1 MSTGAELRE
10 REPVVPAR
18 ELRPAHG
25 LRDRLTRIAQE
36 ARASESVRVLAVFGA
51 CVLVWV
57 MRRPEQLTRP
67 YVWVE
72 ESFIIRNF
80 LDDGWAGAF
89 EPLQGYFILPASALV
104 ALAAELSFVQLPEL
118 AYAFSFAVFV
128 GTVLL
133 LLLPESRWGDLNAR
147 CLMALTMV
155 LVPTNP
161 EVFGIALYSFWWTT
175 LWPVIVLGWKRDLWA
190 LRVPVLAVAALSSP
204 AAGALFVV
212 FLLAYALRRRL
223 RELVSA
229 AILLAG
235 FVYELSV
242 ALDSTR
248 AELLSRDAD
257 PLRVLEQTFRTAGL
271 YEARWLSPASPDR
284 YFLLLGGIVF
294 VVFLVFA
301 AVRLASA
308 RRHEAL
314 LLVAAAGIYTVLSA
328 VPAPLITDPGTS
340 GPRYFFLPFVVFGW
354 VLLMLWR
361 HADLAR
367 LRTAAALLLAA
378 SLLGLA
384 TTFSRGAELTAAN
397 LSWEEEVQKCARSVR
412 DSFEIPIYF
421 DGSTKLFWTLTIS
434 PTECRR
440 LADAYPPYG

>member
-1 MSTGAELRE
+1 MRTGANLRE
-10 REPVVPAR
+10 GKRAAPKSVQPPPSFRE
-18 ELRPAHG
+18 
-25 LRDRLTRIAQE
+25 RLTRLFDE
-36 ARASESVRVLAVFGA
+36 ARESESLRILGAFGA
-51 CVLVWV
+51 CMLVWV

-72 ESFIIRNF
+72 EALIIRNF

-89 EPLQGYFILPASALV
+89 EPVQGYLILPANVLV

-118 AYAFSFAVFV
+118 MYTFSFAVFV
-128 GTVLL
+128 ATILL
-133 LLLPESRWGDLNAR
+133 LVLPESRWGDLNAR

-161 EVFGIALYSFWWTT
+161 EVFGVALYSFWWST

-190 LRVPVLAVAALSSP
+190 LRIPVLAVAALSSP
-204 AAGALFVV
+204 AAGALFIV
-212 FLLAYALRRRL
+212 FVLAYVLRRRL

-229 AILLAG
+229 GILLAG
-235 FVYELSV
+235 FVYEASL

-257 PLRVLEQTFRTAGL
+257 PLKVLEQTFRTGGIF
-271 YEARWLSPASPDR
+271 ETGWLSPGSPDR
-284 YFLLLGGIVF
+284 WFLLLAGIVF
-294 VVFLVFA
+294 ITFLVLA
-301 AVRLASA
+301 SVRLALA

-314 LLVAAAGIYTVLSA
+314 LLLTTAGVYTVLSA
-328 VPAPLITDPGTS
+328 VPAPLISDPVTA
-340 GPRYFFLPFVVFGW
+340 GPRYFFLPFVVYGW
-354 VLLMLWR
+354 GLLVLWR

-384 TTFSRGAELTAAN
+384 TTFSRGGELTTAN
-397 LSWEEEVQKCARSVR
+397 LSWEAEVHKCARSLE
-412 DSFEIPIYF
+412 DTFGIPIYF
-421 DGSTKLFWTLTIS
+421 DGSTQHFWTLPIS
-434 PTECRR
+434 PAECRR